1 MAINTFQTL
10 NVIEAMENFLSRI
23 RPPEDIRHQLDI
35 GYKIEQQSII
45 VFEIRPKWNKPDIIL
60 EHSIAKATYVKS
72 KNNWTIF
79 VMVEYLTI
87 MVGFLK
93 SKFIDKFSMAVA
105 TSDSHF
111 FSSPCTILFLWCA
124 NRKYFISFH
133 V

>member
-10 NVIEAMENFLSRI
+10 NVIEAMENFLSII

-72 KNNWTIF
+72 KNNWKIFWMRSNLKWDSYTPQPTVKTIEEF
-79 VMVEYLTI
+79 TI
-87 MVGFLK
+87 IVGE
-93 SKFIDKFSMAVA
+93 DK
-105 TSDSHF
+105 HY
-111 FSSPCTILFLWCA
+111 
-124 NRKYFISFH
+124 YFWG
-133 V
+133 